1 LGAEKEGI
9 FGISG
14 SFGAANTDED
24 GGAAAGLLAVPALSP
39 PPLPLLSP
47 LFSLLKKFENGRDS
61 DTAGVGA
68 ALSIEGAFLAAF
80 SYILDAFIVFRDL
93 ASSLE

>member
-39 PPLPLLSP
+39 PPPLLSP
-47 LFSLLKKFENGRDS
+47 LLSLLKKFENGRDS
-61 DTAGVGA
+61 ETAGVGA
-68 ALSIEGAFLAAF
+68 ALSIDGAFLAAF
-80 SYILDAFIVFRDL
+80 SYILDAFIFFREL
-93 ASSLE
+93 VSSSE